1 MKYLFYNPIEI
12 PQKAHIVSEAFNID
26 VTYDTFEAGKRPIG
40 FDELFS
46 LARLDCF
53 DAVEI
58 YLTPHEQA
66 YYKKSKKSLEGVPV
80 TGWINLK
87 EYRNGGGYLEDKSL
101 IEIKDDANE

>member
-1 MKYLFYNPIEI
+1 MKYLFYNPIEV
-12 PQKAHIVSEAFNID
+12 PQKIHIISKAFNLDIL
-26 VTYDTFEAGKRPIG
+26 YDASDAGERPVS
-40 FDELFS
+40 FNDLFNLS
-46 LARLDCF
+46 RLDCF
-53 DAVEI
+53 DEISI

>member
-26 VTYDTFEAGKRPIG
+26 ITYDAFEAVKRPIG

-53 DAVEI
+53 DA
-58 YLTPHEQA
+58 
-66 YYKKSKKSLEGVPV
+66 
-80 TGWINLK
+80 
-87 EYRNGGGYLEDKSL
+87 
-101 IEIKDDANE
+101 